1 MMIGVESEKQTNGCW
16 GFVMAGATCMYGHSY
31 GDVNN
36 YVEPDTS
43 DDYVG
48 DDELVFEF
56 SPHDNNECVD
66 CDGL

>member
-1 MMIGVESEKQTNGCW
+1 
-16 GFVMAGATCMYGHSY
+16 MYGHSY